1 MLIVGERINGTR
13 EEIARAISERD
24 GEFIRNEA
32 RTQVDAA
39 AAMLDVNAG
48 TTPKTEAED
57 LKWLVEVVQGE
68 VDVPLAIDSANPE
81 ALAAGLSV
89 HKGSALINSITAE
102 EERFRAVLPLIKEFD
117 ASVVALTM
125 AGGIMPESAE
135 GRLAIAQDLIQRFAV
150 AGIPQEKIYFD
161 PLVRPVATES
171 AQGRAVLEAVRQIKE
186 KFPEART
193 ICGLSNISFGLPR
206 RGLLNRTFLAM
217 LLASGLDAAIID
229 PTDKRMMA
237 AIFASRSLLGQD
249 EYSLKYIDAQRK
261 GLLK

>member
-13 EEIARAISERD
+13 AEIARAISERD
-24 GEFIRNEA
+24 AEFIKKEA
-32 RTQVDAA
+32 RIQVDAGA
-39 AAMLDVNAG
+39 EMLDINAG
-48 TTPKTEAED
+48 THPKTEVED

-68 VDVPLAIDSANPE
+68 VDTPLAIDSANSE

-89 HKGSALINSITAE
+89 HRGKALINSITAE
-102 EERFRAVLPLIKEFD
+102 EERFRAALPLIKKYD

-125 AGGIMPESAE
+125 AGTIMPESAQ
-135 GRLAIAQDLIQRFAV
+135 GRVAIAEDLIQRFAA

-161 PLVRPVATES
+161 PLVRPVATEG
-171 AQGRAVLEAVRQIKE
+171 AQGRAVLEAVREIKE
-186 KFPEART
+186 KFPGART
-193 ICGLSNISFGLPR
+193 ICGLSNVSFGLPR

-229 PTDKRMMA
+229 PTDKGMMA
-237 AIFASRSLLGQD
+237 AIFASRALLGQD